1 MEFKKSKSFLDSI
14 IMLFISRIEITF
26 AVTWT
31 GAIGCVMASRGLPP
45 ARPTLIAL
53 ATSLFLSL
61 AVYLYNDVIDRDM
74 DAASANPRKQERP
87 IAMGR
92 VPVSHAMIFIYI
104 LGALGLFT
112 AYLISWLAFGMS
124 SVFLVLLTMYS
135 FPQIRLKKQ
144 FVMKSLVTSITPSWS
159 LIIGGL
165 AVSGNITLPMVFVAV
180 IEYVFVFL
188 NLPGMADSFDLKE
201 DKEFGMKTMAMI
213 LSWKQKI
220 QMMMMIAVIIY
231 FGATMLFY
239 EYLGFNL
246 IVPITVTLF
255 SVGLLNQL
263 RKMPEAF
270 DNESMTK
277 ARKFA
282 YAYYVLMPLFMAIG
296 SLSLPFF

>member
-1 MEFKKSKSFLDSI
+1 MLELKKSNSFLESI
-14 IMLFISRIEITF
+14 MMLFMSRVEITF

-31 GAIGCVMASRGLPP
+31 GAIGCVMASQGLPP

-61 AVYLYNDVIDRDM
+61 AVYLYNDVIDSDM

-92 VPVSHAMIFIYI
+92 VPASHAMIFIYI
-104 LGALGLFT
+104 LGVLGLFT
-112 AYLISWLAFGMS
+112 SYLISRLVFGMS
-124 SVFLVLLTMYS
+124 VVYLIILTMYS

-144 FVMKSLVTSITPSWS
+144 FIMKSLVTSITPSWS

-165 AVSGNITLPMVFVAV
+165 AVSGNITLPMIFVAV

-201 DKEFGMKTMAMI
+201 DKEFGMKTMAMV

-220 QMMMMIAVIIY
+220 QMMMMAVIIY
-231 FGATMLFY
+231 FGATMIFY

-277 ARKFA
+277 VRKFA
-282 YAYYVLMPLFMAIG
+282 YAYYVLMPLFMAVG
-296 SLSLPFF
+296 SLSLPFL